1 MIVKKYFKIGLIGC
15 GYWAANILKSLED
28 LGQTNIHV
36 FDKDNTKSKIL
47 KKKFKFIKIINNLN
61 QIINNQEIDCFFLA
75 TPASTHHF
83 IGKKMLTAL

>member
-47 KKKFKFIKIINNLN
+47 KKKFKF
-61 QIINNQEIDCFFLA
+61 
-75 TPASTHHF
+75 
-83 IGKKMLTAL
+83 